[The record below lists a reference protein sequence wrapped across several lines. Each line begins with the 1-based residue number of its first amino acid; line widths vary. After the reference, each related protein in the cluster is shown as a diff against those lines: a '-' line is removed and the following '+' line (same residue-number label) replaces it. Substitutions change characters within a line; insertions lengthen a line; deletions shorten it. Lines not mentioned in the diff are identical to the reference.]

1 MGLYV
6 AVASIIINSML
17 LSVLGYTSRV
27 YRESVGEVITVANVH
42 AKKGAQALIAAT
54 TFNKLREVAIKRQLE
69 VGTGGAYWRQSV
81 LDELRAAGMPDVEA
95 RGVAQIVAPYGAI
108 KFDKFVDRSA
118 SQSQLS
124 MAGVAARTTDEQ
136 TKAEGAVPIP
146 NLQPTV

>member
-1 MGLYV
+1 M
-6 AVASIIINSML
+6 
-17 LSVLGYTSRV
+17 
-27 YRESVGEVITVANVH
+27 H